1 MIKTFGL
8 TKEYK
13 RLTALKDLSIEVHEG
28 DIYGFI
34 GPNGAG
40 KSTTLKILATLLLP
54 TRGTAFIAGKSVVE
68 DPYGV
73 RRLIGYMPDFFGVYT
88 DMEVEEYLRFF
99 AAAYDIRGERQTKIV
114 GDVLELTDLGGKR
127 GTLIGSLSR
136 GMQQRLGLARVLVHD
151 PQVLLLDEPASGLDP
166 RARVEIREILKELM
180 SMGKTILI
188 SSHILSELAELCT
201 RIGIIER
208 GDLKVQGPIDE
219 VMKKLGRARAVI
231 VELDVAA
238 DQALPLLQACP
249 LFSEVV
255 ASNGGTNQVRCTL
268 THKDMDLALVSEYI
282 WKNGLRLRH
291 FAEDRPSLEQA
302 FMDLTEGKVA

>member
-13 RLTALKDLSIEVHEG
+13 RITALKELSIDVREG

-54 TRGTAFIAGKSVVE
+54 TSGTAFIAGRSVVE

-180 SMGKTILI
+180 NMGKTILI

-208 GDLKVQGPIDE
+208 GELRVQGGIDE
-219 VMKKLGRARAVI
+219 VMARLGRARVVVVG
-231 VELDVAA
+231 VEGDLASA
-238 DQALPLLQACP
+238 TTALLACP
-249 LFSEVV
+249 LVSDVAMASGRLRVTMASRDGELGELSEF
-255 ASNGGTNQVRCTL
+255 
-268 THKDMDLALVSEYI
+268 I
-282 WKNGLRLRH
+282 WNAGLRLNH
-291 FAEDRPSLEQA
+291 FTEERPSLEQA